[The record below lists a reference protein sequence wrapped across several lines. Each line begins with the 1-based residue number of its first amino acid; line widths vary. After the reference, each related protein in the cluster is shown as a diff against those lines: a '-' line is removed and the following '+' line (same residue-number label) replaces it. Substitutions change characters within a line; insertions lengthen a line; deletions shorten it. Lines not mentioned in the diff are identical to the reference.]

1 MINPRDIQESHYNPF
16 ILTDHMVVSESSYP
30 QVNSSNLS
38 LTEYENIQNVNFE
51 AANDLNL
58 TIILNSFLINQ
69 KNIFKNN
76 P

>member
-1 MINPRDIQESHYNPF
+1 
-16 ILTDHMVVSESSYP
+16 MVVSESSYP